1 MNKVYLA
8 SYKAKGD
15 LVDKIIRFFTRGKY
29 SHSELVIHKFEITDH
44 YHKEE
49 WFECYSS
56 SPRDRGVR
64 VKRMSSLSA
73 DKWDLVEL
81 KDVKESDV
89 KAYFEQT
96 KGTKY
101 DYAGA
106 IGIKLGGIKE
116 SRSKVFC
123 SEWIFNFIFN
133 SDEGW
138 RVEPNLLHTI
148 LKSRC

>member
-1 MNKVYLA
+1 MNKIYLA
-8 SYKAKGD
+8 SYKAQGD
-15 LVDKIIRFFTRGKY
+15 IVDKIIRFFTRGKY

-44 YHKEE
+44 YHKDE

-56 SPRDRGVR
+56 SPRDGGVR
-64 VKRMSSLSA
+64 VKRISALSA
-73 DKWDLVEL
+73 DKWDLIEL
-81 KDVKESDV
+81 KETSESDI

-106 IGIKLGGIKE
+106 IGIKLGIKE

-123 SEWIFNFIFN
+123 SEWIFNFLFN
-133 SDEGW
+133 SSGGW
-138 RVEPNLLHTI
+138 RIEPNLLHEI
-148 LKSRC
+148 LKGKK